1 MIRILNWVFRRRG
14 RRRERGFTRLRKDL
28 IQFYFRQLH
37 DHFDFAIALAPS
49 TNRLTKL
56 AIDDKSKQFGLI
68 LEGWL
73 DLRFPGLIDAHVH
86 LRSPGGEHKENFR
99 TGSMAGL
106 AGGFTTLLA
115 MPNTQPPL
123 ISHHQ
128 WNIAQNRAKNE
139 SLCDV
144 FLYAGASSDTIDQLP
159 RLAKHA
165 HALKIYM
172 NDTYGPL
179 CVDDLVNLRDI
190 IRAWPAGKPIAVHA
204 EGDSV
209 AVALS
214 MAALYQRAIHFCHVS
229 RKIEIELIADAK
241 ARKLNV
247 TCEVTPHHLFFTEAD
262 AARLG
267 PLGDVRPLLATQE
280 DVDALWCH
288 INTTID
294 CVASDH
300 APHLLSEKGL
310 TAEEHA
316 QNLTR
321 ISDRQGKNLNT
332 QHPKLDAPP
341 PGIPGLESTLPL
353 MLTAAAKGRLSY
365 DRILSLLYT
374 NPRRIYQLP
383 EQPETWVEVD
393 EHSTYTF
400 PDHPLYT
407 KCAWSPFKGYPMTG
421 RITKVVFKGREV
433 FSDGRFIL

>member
-229 RKIEIELIADAK
+229 RKIEIELIA
-241 ARKLNV
+241 
-247 TCEVTPHHLFFTEAD
+247 
-262 AARLG
+262 RLG

-300 APHLLSEKGL
+300 CRRRALLPRNMLKTLQEFQIGKGK
-310 TAEEHA
+310 
-316 QNLTR
+316 
-321 ISDRQGKNLNT
+321 I
-332 QHPKLDAPP
+332 
-341 PGIPGLESTLPL
+341 
-353 MLTAAAKGRLSY
+353 
-365 DRILSLLYT
+365 
-374 NPRRIYQLP
+374 
-383 EQPETWVEVD
+383 
-393 EHSTYTF
+393 
-400 PDHPLYT
+400 
-407 KCAWSPFKGYPMTG
+407 
-421 RITKVVFKGREV
+421 
-433 FSDGRFIL
+433 